1 MSLITWNF
9 DKNFIYVI
17 IYWILE
23 IIYRIGIYL
32 KGEYFEITKQVI
44 IDKYIFVIL
53 DNLANLLSG
62 FLVLYIKR
70 SSKSKKIQSKE
81 IIEQQPSDLIY
92 IKSTELT
99 KKFYIKLII
108 IAILDYIGK
117 SSIWMAFAITQAI
130 RKEVSFNLQK
140 NITLT
145 LDIIM
150 RYIFSVFIL
159 KIIVYKHRKFSMITI
174 GLGLAILI
182 IIDIILMILNRSNY
196 FNVAKTFFF
205 TAIASISSFVS
216 PYEDTYVRQI
226 FSEEYLY
233 PANLQFYRTIAE
245 LILISV
251 ITPILYFS
259 FKLKIEFISENLIII
274 IPIIIIN
281 TLAASVKDYITLKI
295 IYHYS
300 SQSVSFLIISIS
312 FGCSIAKFIDIFRY
326 DLKEDHWKIL
336 FILLEIIIIII
347 ILFASLVY
355 DEIIIINKYE
365 LNKNVKI
372 GIINRGELEME
383 NMTLLRDSQLEDIQ
397 IVEDDNNE
405 DNVNNLNNEDDNNK
419 E

>member
-32 KGEYFEITKQVI
+32 KGEYFEMTKQVI

-53 DNLANLLSG
+53 NNLANLLSG

-70 SSKSKKIQSKE
+70 SSKSKKIKNKE

-326 DLKEDHWKIL
+326 DLKEDQWKII

-405 DNVNNLNNEDDNNK
+405 DNANNEDDNNK

>member
-32 KGEYFEITKQVI
+32 KGEYFEMTKQVI

-53 DNLANLLSG
+53 NNLANLLSG

-70 SSKSKKIQSKE
+70 SSKSKKIKNKE

-92 IKSTELT
+92 IKSTKLT

-108 IAILDYIGK
+108 IAILDYISK
-117 SSIWMAFAITQAI
+117 SSIWMSFAITQAI

-159 KIIVYKHRKFSMITI
+159 NIIVYKHRKFSMITI

-326 DLKEDHWKIL
+326 DLKEDQWKII

-365 LNKNVKI
+365 LNKNVKL

-397 IVEDDNNE
+397 IVEDDNNKY
-405 DNVNNLNNEDDNNK
+405 NVNNLNNEDDNNK

>member
-32 KGEYFEITKQVI
+32 KGEYFEMTKQVI

-196 FNVAKTFFF
+196 FNVAKTFF
-205 TAIASISSFVS
+205 S
-216 PYEDTYVRQI
+216 
-226 FSEEYLY
+226 
-233 PANLQFYRTIAE
+233 
-245 LILISV
+245 
-251 ITPILYFS
+251 
-259 FKLKIEFISENLIII
+259 
-274 IPIIIIN
+274 
-281 TLAASVKDYITLKI
+281 
-295 IYHYS
+295 
-300 SQSVSFLIISIS
+300 
-312 FGCSIAKFIDIFRY
+312 
-326 DLKEDHWKIL
+326 
-336 FILLEIIIIII
+336 LL
-347 ILFASLVY
+347 LHP
-355 DEIIIINKYE
+355 
-365 LNKNVKI
+365 
-372 GIINRGELEME
+372 
-383 NMTLLRDSQLEDIQ
+383 
-397 IVEDDNNE
+397 
-405 DNVNNLNNEDDNNK
+405 
-419 E
+419 

>member
-32 KGEYFEITKQVI
+32 KGEYFEMTKQVI

-53 DNLANLLSG
+53 NNLANLLSG

-70 SSKSKKIQSKE
+70 SSKSKKIKNKE

-92 IKSTELT
+92 IKSTNLT

-326 DLKEDHWKIL
+326 DLKEDQWKII

-405 DNVNNLNNEDDNNK
+405 DNANNEDDNNK

>member
-32 KGEYFEITKQVI
+32 KGEYFEMTKQVI

-53 DNLANLLSG
+53 NNLANLLSG

-70 SSKSKKIQSKE
+70 SSKSKKIKNKE

-92 IKSTELT
+92 IKSTKLT

-108 IAILDYIGK
+108 IAILDYISK
-117 SSIWMAFAITQAI
+117 SSIWMSFAITQAI

-159 KIIVYKHRKFSMITI
+159 NIIVYKHRKFSMITI

-326 DLKEDHWKIL
+326 DLKEDQWKII

>member
-196 FNVAKTFFF
+196 FNVGKTFFF
-205 TAIASISSFVS
+205 TGIASISSFLS
-216 PYEDTYVRQI
+216 PYEDTFVRQI

>member
-70 SSKSKKIQSKE
+70 SSKSKKIKNKE

-216 PYEDTYVRQI
+216 PYEDTFVRQI

-326 DLKEDHWKIL
+326 DLKEDQWKII

-405 DNVNNLNNEDDNNK
+405 DNANNEDDNNK